1 MSTIHILMVLAWC
14 MGLVISSPMYIDYPG
29 FSNFYHIMNE
39 TTIMDN
45 SKGGCMPPVISKIS
59 ACNVFQIKIDFLF
72 IRLTQILL
80 GLCSTQVS

>member
-14 MGLVISSPMYIDYPG
+14 MGLVISSPMYFDSPG

-45 SKGGCMPPVISKIS
+45 DQGGCWPPVFFSNITINMLKIR
-59 ACNVFQIKIDFLF
+59 K
-72 IRLTQILL
+72 
-80 GLCSTQVS
+80 